1 MTPTSVRWERR
12 RELSVVVVASVLVGA
27 LSLATELAADVATA
41 AVPKPNAGIRRLG
54 EGSATALGFVVE
66 LFVVVA
72 CSVRFYY
79 VRCGWSG
86 DQGSGG
92 GGLLGSVASSM
103 SFGCVPG
110 LVISLGW

>member
-1 MTPTSVRWERR
+1 M
-12 RELSVVVVASVLVGA
+12 
-27 LSLATELAADVATA
+27 
-41 AVPKPNAGIRRLG
+41 
-54 EGSATALGFVVE
+54 VE